1 MATTIPVR
9 SADESETETRQARRT
24 GRAVADGGDDAPDGG
39 GPLRDLAR
47 LVYYLV
53 QAYDAV
59 RDVSKYGR
67 RLLEAIDEL
76 RRRLR

>member
-1 MATTIPVR
+1 VATTIPVR
-9 SADESETETRQARRT
+9 SADGSERETGRS

-47 LVYYLV
+47 FVYYLV
-53 QAYDAV
+53 QAYDAI
-59 RDVSKYGR
+59 RDISKYGR
-67 RLLEAIDEL
+67 KLLEALNEL

>member
-1 MATTIPVR
+1 MGVATTIPVR
-9 SADESETETRQARRT
+9 PADESERETRHS
-24 GRAVADGGDDAPDGG
+24 GRAVADGGDNAPDGG

-53 QAYDAV
+53 KAYDAV
-59 RDVSKYGR
+59 RDFSKYGR
-67 RLLEAIDEL
+67 RLLEALDEL

>member
-1 MATTIPVR
+1 MGVATTIPVR
-9 SADESETETRQARRT
+9 PADDGERETR
-24 GRAVADGGDDAPDGG
+24 RAEPAVTDGGDAPDGG

-59 RDVSKYGR
+59 RDLSKYGR
-67 RLLEAIDEL
+67 KLLAALDEL

>member
-9 SADESETETRQARRT
+9 PADGETETSRA

-47 LVYYLV
+47 FVYYLV

-59 RDVSKYGR
+59 RDLSKYGR
-67 RLLEAIDEL
+67 KLVAALEEL

>member
-1 MATTIPVR
+1 MAVATTIPVR
-9 SADESETETRQARRT
+9 PADGETETRHS

-47 LVYYLV
+47 FVYYLV

-59 RDVSKYGR
+59 RDLSKYGR
-67 RLLEAIDEL
+67 KLVAALEEL